1 MPSAPT
7 SRVATGKS
15 APRKTSSSQAGAAK
29 KLAAAQ
35 SVTVTTRIPLEL
47 EVEVRRLAARSQ
59 IPAATWLREA
69 IASEVDRRNH
79 TIPER
84 EFDLNDLANMVKALA
99 NVIDGL
105 NARDRESREVLNS
118 IAAAL
123 GLKL

>member
-7 SRVATGKS
+7 SRISRGKS
-15 APRKTSSSQAGAAK
+15 APRKTSSSSAGAAK

-47 EVEVRRLAARSQ
+47 EAEVRRLAARAQ

-69 IASEVDRRNH
+69 IVSEVARRTH

-84 EFDLNDLANMVKALA
+84 EFDLNDLAQMVKAQA
-99 NVIDGL
+99 NLINDMNV
-105 NARDRESREVLNS
+105 RDHENREILHS
-118 IAAAL
+118 IALAL
-123 GLKL
+123 GVKL